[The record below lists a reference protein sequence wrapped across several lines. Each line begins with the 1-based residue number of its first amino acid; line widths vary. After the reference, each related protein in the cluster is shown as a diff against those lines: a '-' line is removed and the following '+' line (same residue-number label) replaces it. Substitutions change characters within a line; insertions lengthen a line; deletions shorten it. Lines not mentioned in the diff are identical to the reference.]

1 MPSTVQTV
9 TGSISVD
16 SLGATL
22 IHEHVVT
29 GMPGWE
35 TDASVPRWKRRDM
48 LQIAKDKVA
57 EMQAAGIRSMVD
69 PCPSDLARD
78 IEFSAEVSQATGFPI
93 VAAAGLYN
101 EAFGQTAYWRM
112 RSMVG
117 GDVVAEMADAFIA
130 ELTQGVGGSG

>member
-1 MPSTVQTV
+1 MPKSVQTV
-9 TGSISVD
+9 TGPLAVD
-16 SLGATL
+16 DLGATL

-29 GMPGWE
+29 GMPGWD
-35 TDASVPRWKRRDM
+35 TDANAPRWKRRDM

-57 EMQAAGIRSMVD
+57 EMQGAGIRSMVD

-101 EAFGQTAYWRM
+101 
-112 RSMVG
+112 S
-117 GDVVAEMADAFIA
+117 
-130 ELTQGVGGSG
+130 